1 MSHLSGA
8 SNSCGTSVSRPR
20 PMVPGIPKQC
30 WCGDEIVERISRS
43 NPNPYRRYYRCGLA
57 AEKRYR

>member
-1 MSHLSGA
+1 
-8 SNSCGTSVSRPR
+8 
-20 PMVPGIPKQC
+20 MVPGIPKQC

-57 AEKRYR
+57 AEKKV